1 MNISTRGR
9 YGLRALLE
17 VASISKKGP
26 VSIKD
31 ISKRQRMSVTYLEQI
46 FHKLKNA
53 GILKSV
59 RGAKGGYILAKDE
72 DKITVREIINVLDG
86 PISISYCDYPK
97 LREKSCT
104 GPKNCVSRILWKR
117 LEDNIDKMLSN
128 VTLADLE
135 RQKKNFSFKKDA
147 YPSTDWR
154 KR

>member
-17 VASISKKGP
+17 VASVSKKGP
-26 VSIKD
+26 VTIKD
-31 ISKRQRMSVTYLEQI
+31 ISRRQRMSVTYLEQI

-72 DKITVREIINVLDG
+72 KKITVREIIDVLDG
-86 PISISYCDYPK
+86 PIYFSHCDQPE

-104 GPKNCVSRILWKR
+104 GPENCVSRLLWKK
-117 LEDNIDKMLSN
+117 LEEKIERMLSN

-135 RQKKNFSFKKDA
+135 RQRKDIGH
-147 YPSTDWR
+147 R
-154 KR
+154 KTRRRR